1 LVVTTDEEFMRRWA
15 AGEVDW
21 DTGRGN
27 GDVNVSGDPGAW
39 PRMLAATGY
48 LLRYKPE
55 SET

>member
-27 GDVNVSGDPGAW
+27 GDVNVSGDPGTW

-48 LLRYKPE
+48 PLRYKPE